1 MASLQE
7 LLVEEGL
14 ELQRWK
20 LPKTRKPVKQG
31 ERTQPHESRALPIYI
46 CHDRYSFD
54 VSKQK
59 TEKSASKNGSSVFSS
74 RRVRSVSE
82 RSHSK
87 SWVPEGSRTHEPAAP
102 IDEVATRAVISI
114 LSGYIGRYVKDV
126 NFRETLREKC
136 KSCLVRKKKEPDH
149 NGILVNVELGIES
162 VEKLVED
169 QGTIRKELRT
179 KTLRNCIRLL
189 SIVDSLNSK
198 NSKNGSTCGT
208 PNSHIYACA
217 QLYLA
222 VVYKL
227 AKNHRTSARHLL
239 QVFCDS
245 PFLARTNL
253 LPDLWEHFFLPHL
266 LHLKIW
272 YTKELETLSNLD
284 NAKKEKIMKALS
296 KVYNDQMDKGT
307 TDFALY
313 YKDWLKSGVKAPPIP
328 TVPLPSKPSYRSSR
342 RRSSDSYTSQ
352 SMNKNLYQHVFGS
365 TLERSSMDLFDPNG
379 ASVDT
384 CDLED
389 VKLCTDEDN
398 CRFVNK
404 GDGTDRGSSSQN
416 LKDSRPELFPETQ
429 KSNYFRFFDC
439 RSLPAECLVDG
450 IHTSRNGSV
459 RKEGSTHSS
468 ELSRAIFTVCSSDI
482 LSECEIAIRII
493 SKAWL
498 DSHGDLA
505 VEAALSEASV
515 IEGML
520 EVLFASDDDEILE
533 FLISI
538 LAEFGGRNKVIR
550 QIILN
555 SDPQLEIFMR
565 LLRSTSLFLKG
576 AVLLYLLQPKAKQMI
591 SFEWVPLIL
600 RVLEFGDQLQILFT
614 VRCSPQLAAIYLL
627 DQLLTGFDEDR
638 NLENARHVV
647 SLGGMNL
654 LARGIETGDTHDR
667 SNAALLMTCCIRA
680 DGSCRNYIA
689 ENLNKASLLELIV
702 LESSTNSYS
711 YSCAF
716 ALLTEL
722 LCLRRRTQM
731 IEFLWGL
738 KEGWSAMPTMNIFLA
753 YLQRAPPEE
762 YPLVAAILLQI
773 DLLGDSMKSSVY
785 REEAVEAMI
794 TSLDCKICNDEV
806 QEQSA
811 RALLMLGGRFSYTGE
826 AWAERWL
833 LQLAG
838 FHENSWDS
846 FRCKEIVID
855 GFIHSNEEEEATEDW
870 QRKAATVLFKSG
882 NKRLLAALSNSIAN
896 GIPSLARASIITLTW
911 MTSFLHSIEDED
923 LHSMTCSIIM
933 PQLLESLDFDKD
945 PEERVLASYALL
957 NLMKSSVSA
966 VCLTLDQNFRLVSQQ
981 NAFQCSHHGIK
992 SCLAI
997 YRISPW

>member
-7 LLVEEGL
+7 LLLEERL

-20 LPKTRKPVKQG
+20 LPKTRKPVKQIW
-31 ERTQPHESRALPIYI
+31 RTQPHESIALPMYI

-74 RRVRSVSE
+74 RRVGSVSE

-87 SWVPEGSRTHEPAAP
+87 SWVPEGSRRHEPAAP

-149 NGILVNVELGIES
+149 NGILRNLELGIEN

-169 QGTIRKELRT
+169 QGTITQELRT
-179 KTLRNCIRLL
+179 KTLRNSIRLL

-227 AKNHRTSARHLL
+227 EKNYRNSARHLL

-245 PFLARTNL
+245 PFLARTNF

-284 NAKKEKIMKALS
+284 CAKKEKIMKALS
-296 KVYNDQMDKGT
+296 KIYNDQMDKGT

-313 YKDWLKSGVKAPPIP
+313 YKERLKSGIKAPPIP

-365 TLERSSMDLFDPNG
+365 TPERSSMDLFDPNG
-379 ASVDT
+379 ATVDT
-384 CDLED
+384 CDLQED

-404 GDGTDRGSSSQN
+404 GDGTDRGSSRQN
-416 LKDSRPELFPETQ
+416 LKDPSPELFPETQ

-439 RSLPAECLVDG
+439 RSLPAECLVNV
-450 IHTSRNGSV
+450 INTSRNGSV

-493 SKAWL
+493 SEAWL
-498 DSHGDLA
+498 DSHGDPA

-555 SDPQLEIFMR
+555 SDPQLEIFVR
-565 LLRSTSLFLKG
+565 LLRSTSLFLKA
-576 AVLLYLLQPKAKQMI
+576 AVLLYLLKPKAKQMI

-689 ENLNKASLLELIV
+689 ENLNKPSLLELIV
-702 LESSTNSYS
+702 LESSKNSN
-711 YSCAF
+711 SCAF

-731 IEFLWGL
+731 TEFLWGL
-738 KEGWSAMPTMNIFLA
+738 KEGWSAMPTMNILLA
-753 YLQRAPPEE
+753 YLQRAPREE

-811 RALLMLGGRFSYTGE
+811 RALMMLGGRFSYTGE

-833 LQLAG
+833 LQQAG
-838 FHENSWDS
+838 FHESAWDS

-870 QRKAATVLFKSG
+870 QRKAATVLFRSG
-882 NKRLLAALSNSIAN
+882 SKRLLAALSNSIAN

-923 LHSMTCSIIM
+923 LHSMTCSILM

-957 NLMKSSVSA
+957 NLMKSSECVSM
-966 VCLTLDQNFRLVSQQ
+966 LSSWDKELLGSLQNLSLVTWTASE
-981 NAFQCSHHGIK
+981 
-992 SCLAI
+992 L
-997 YRISPW
+997 ISIITSSSRH